1 MMMMGLHFMDEEPF
15 HTVYVH
21 ALVRDKNGAKM
32 SKSKG
37 NVIDPLELI
46 DEYGADALRFTLTI
60 MAAQGRDVKLDPAR
74 IAGYRNFGTKLW
86 NATRFA
92 QMNGVA
98 RNDDFWLGDAKL
110 AVNRWILT
118 ELTRTARAVTEAIT
132 SYRFNEAAGA
142 AYRFVWNLVCDWY
155 VELLKPV
162 FMGDDEA
169 AKVESRACFAFVL
182 DEIYKLLHPMMPFMT
197 EELWAQTAGEGRERS
212 TLLCHAAWPAP
223 EFEDAEAAG
232 DINWLVDLVSGIRS
246 VRSEMNVPAAA
257 IAPLVVVEANETTR
271 ERLVRHETAIRRL
284 ARVGN
289 ITLADT
295 APKGSAQLVLGEA
308 TICLPLG
315 DLVDLKAEEARL
327 KKEVA
332 KVTEEIAR
340 IAKKLSNEKFVAN
353 AREDVV
359 AAEREKLAEFEE
371 TQARLATALER
382 VRSAG

>member
-1 MMMMGLHFMDEEPF
+1 
-15 HTVYVH
+15 
-21 ALVRDKNGAKM
+21 
-32 SKSKG
+32 
-37 NVIDPLELI
+37 
-46 DEYGADALRFTLTI
+46 
-60 MAAQGRDVKLDPAR
+60 
-74 IAGYRNFGTKLW
+74 
-86 NATRFA
+86 
-92 QMNGVA
+92 VA